1 MCNEF
6 KFKSD
11 FFCPAKLSESDS
23 SKIGVKNQSGHN
35 LGEKNIISFW
45 VLSEGV
51 LAKEKKKKKKSKQ
64 KLPFRS
70 LSEGKLRKR

>member
-23 SKIGVKNQSGHN
+23 SEFGVKNQNGHN
-35 LGEKNIISFW
+35 VGKKHHQLLSSFRGRSGKGEEEEEENYH
-45 VLSEGV
+45 LD
-51 LAKEKKKKKKSKQ
+51 
-64 KLPFRS
+64 R
-70 LSEGKLRKR
+70 

>member
-23 SKIGVKNQSGHN
+23 SEFGVKNQSGHN
-35 LGEKNIISFW
+35 LGEKKHHQLLSSFRGR
-45 VLSEGV
+45 SGKGV
-51 LAKEKKKKKKSKQ
+51 EEEVEAKITI
-64 KLPFRS
+64 
-70 LSEGKLRKR
+70 